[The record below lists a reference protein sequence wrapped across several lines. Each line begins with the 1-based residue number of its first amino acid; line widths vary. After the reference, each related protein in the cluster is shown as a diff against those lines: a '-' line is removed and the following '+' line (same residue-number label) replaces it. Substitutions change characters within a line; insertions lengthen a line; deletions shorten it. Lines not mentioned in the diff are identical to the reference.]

1 MKNYI
6 DITKE
11 WLESATPNTH
21 KVKDSYY
28 YVHKGIKYKVY
39 KKEVVLDYSKKEKEI
54 AEWLENTFGGKIFIL
69 PKVNKP
75 KCIKTADYLFKNEHW
90 DLKEIYGKSRQVL
103 YHAIYRKKKQSS
115 NFIFDTSNSELDLG
129 SLTNQVQELYSRKD
143 LSFIRKI
150 ILKNKNEVKV
160 YKRK

>member
-1 MKNYI
+1 MEKVGKYYI
-6 DITKE
+6 
-11 WLESATPNTH
+11 TP
-21 KVKDSYY
+21 Y
-28 YVHKGIKYKVY
+28 I
-39 KKEVVLDYSKKEKEI
+39 E
-54 AEWLENTFGGKIFIL
+54 
-69 PKVNKP
+69 
-75 KCIKTADYLFKNEHW
+75 
-90 DLKEIYGKSRQVL
+90 
-103 YHAIYRKKKQSS
+103 KKQSS

>member
-1 MKNYI
+1 MYRNKR
-6 DITKE
+6 
-11 WLESATPNTH
+11 LETN
-21 KVKDSYY
+21 
-28 YVHKGIKYKVY
+28 
-39 KKEVVLDYSKKEKEI
+39 
-54 AEWLENTFGGKIFIL
+54 
-69 PKVNKP
+69 
-75 KCIKTADYLFKNEHW
+75 NETNIW
-90 DLKEIYGKSRQVL
+90 QWNFSR
-103 YHAIYRKKKQSS
+103 KQSS